1 MRIAH
6 KAMPFDNF
14 YLGCKHLFVS
24 IRDKHVKVTYNFLG
38 ILCGMASPELKT
50 KPICMPLP
58 VVMSQAQQLKPLLS
72 LPREIASTLTV
83 ELSSAGILSEE
94 SPTKEG
100 KLAEPANPAHFTGII
115 RRPQMWIRFR
125 LARGPVPLFQL
136 TKFFSF

>member
-24 IRDKHVKVTYNFLG
+24 IRDKHVKVTYNLLG

-58 VVMSQAQQLKPLLS
+58 VVMSQAQQLRHFSHCRDSQPTFS
-72 LPREIASTLTV
+72 CPRED
-83 ELSSAGILSEE
+83 
-94 SPTKEG
+94 
-100 KLAEPANPAHFTGII
+100 
-115 RRPQMWIRFR
+115 RFR
-125 LARGPVPLFQL
+125 PL
-136 TKFFSF
+136 